1 MQSPRWCLCVIRH
14 KKAPTMTFCP
24 NNLLNSVAISGT
36 STVSAMSSKV
46 SHCFKTIPIV
56 LEVFPF
62 PPTFFFVHF
71 NYGFYSALPFN
82 SWKLLQFDSLWFSCY
97 LLHSNVKSSMIKWA
111 TLIEY
116 KQDLDSSIKV
126 PCMFNS
132 YLSVY
137 HQKHIR
143 RFMMI
148 LVHFL

>member
-14 KKAPTMTFCP
+14 KKAPIMTFFP
-24 NNLLNSVAISGT
+24 NNLLHSIPLSGT
-36 STVSAMSSKV
+36 FGVCAMSSKV

-56 LEVFPF
+56 LEASPPF
-62 PPTFFFVHF
+62 FLVHF
-71 NYGFYSALPFN
+71 YYGFYSELPFN

-97 LLHSNVKSSMIKWA
+97 LFHSNVKSSMIKWA